1 MAPFDRPYT
10 TFFWSIVNIAL
21 SCTVFS
27 VIWHWVIS
35 YLEIC
40 FIGHSSSFKL
50 VLFERLG
57 AVFYSSSIVTMAVS
71 CISFEIK
78 PDIGCKLW
86 YFYTPFGTIWKLG
99 CSFLFAFYSNYGRK
113 LWYFIPPLHSMP
125 LLGEFPSEYCHPV
138 WFGKTRMVG
147 LPDSV
152 KTLRICLTIYTQYRH
167 VTDGQTYILR
177 WTDIHL
183 AMAWSALCIRVA
195 R

>member
-40 FIGHSSSFKL
+40 FIGHSRSFKL

-71 CISFEIK
+71 CIICEIK
-78 PDIGCKLW
+78 RDIGRKSWFFHTPLYSTLPLW
-86 YFYTPFGTIWKLG
+86 GL
-99 CSFLFAFYSNYGRK
+99 
-113 LWYFIPPLHSMP
+113 
-125 LLGEFPSEYCHPV
+125 PSEYCHPV
-138 WFGKTRMVG
+138 CCGKTRIMG
-147 LPDSV
+147 LLDGKKNFEDICNCLDS
-152 KTLRICLTIYTQYRH
+152 IPAC
-167 VTDGQTYILR
+167 DGQTVGRMDILQR
-177 WTDIHL
+177 HSPRYAYASRGKKNRMRRRRSRASFPRIDKN
-183 AMAWSALCIRVA
+183 
-195 R
+195 